1 MKNCNNPDGSIGA
14 VIGCLVGGSL
24 SDLLF
29 AYRKETARVLKLSN
43 RNHELNL
50 REAFDKLKNIKLLT
64 SDEADNLHR
73 CALETISAR
82 AGRANIKRTLTFLQ
96 NTSAKALINGNRN
109 GLYLDYIN
117 LCIGLVREVDNETE
131 LPPNVQAAQAATA
144 TLPAG
149 SGAAILT
156 GAAVGGFIG
165 GSIGGGVGAAI
176 GAAVGAL
183 VGSSNDIE
191 VTTTPQPQ

>member
-1 MKNCNNPDGSIGA
+1 MKKCHDDLNYVSASLGISI
-14 VIGCLVGGSL
+14 

-43 RNHELNL
+43 GHYSSNLNQ
-50 REAFDKLKNIKLLT
+50 AFDTLKNKGYLT
-64 SDEADNLHR
+64 SDEADNLYK
-73 CALETISAR
+73 CALETIRAR
-82 AGRANIKRTLTFLQ
+82 TGKANIKRTLIFLQ

-109 GLYLDYIN
+109 NLYLNYIN
-117 LCIGLVREVDNETE
+117 LCIGLVKEVDERDP
-131 LPPNVQAAQAATA
+131 LPANVQAMQSQSH

-149 SGAAILT
+149 SGAAILV
-156 GAAVGGFIG
+156 GAGAGAVIG
-165 GSIGGGVGAAI
+165 GSIGGWPGAAI

-191 VTTTPQPQ
+191 VEVEGDAPN